1 MIQTTAFVDPNGFTT
16 PLTIQNHASLAADGE
31 SQARLL
37 VMLINY
43 GRLSTLDT
51 AGEPTIVTLSYHND

>member
-1 MIQTTAFVDPNGFTT
+1 M
-16 PLTIQNHASLAADGE
+16 E

-43 GRLSTLDT
+43 GRLSTLDA
-51 AGEPTIVTLSYHND
+51 AGELTMVTLSYHND